1 MSNLPDE
8 TADLRPE
15 LQVLFT
21 RLNATGQAKASMVAQ
36 SLSAAL
42 TVVELTCQAPSRARS
57 IVVTKLQEA
66 AFFGVMALAEEEANR
81 E

>member
-42 TVVELTCQAPSRARS
+42 TVVELTCRRSRARS

-66 AFFGVMALAEEEANR
+66 AFFGVMALAEDEANR